1 MMKSL
6 RTAKVTQ
13 ASGEKVTVNR
23 EPGSDTPL
31 SGTKK
36 KLSEDATNTKQEL
49 PCHEPSTPLNHANG
63 LSSGAAP
70 PGFSTQSTSKGSV
83 RDHDPIPRLR
93 HTPDLPDGGD
103 TIGLEAVRRM
113 LQSILTPTGR

>member
-1 MMKSL
+1 MDPSFYGL
-6 RTAKVTQ
+6 RHDEEPADGEGHAGV
-13 ASGEKVTVNR
+13 GEKVTVNR

-70 PGFSTQSTSKGSV
+70 PGFST
-83 RDHDPIPRLR
+83 
-93 HTPDLPDGGD
+93 
-103 TIGLEAVRRM
+103 
-113 LQSILTPTGR
+113 